1 MEVAH
6 QKEAEVLES
15 AILAHRCDASTAIAH
30 RQKLARKHEVRR
42 EGLLESQA
50 NSRESL
56 MNALH
61 SQNPHLWHN
70 GIRWRWLGRR
80 PGM

>member
-15 AILAHRCDASTAIAH
+15 AILSHRASTAIAH

-61 SQNPHLWHN
+61 SQNPHLWQN
-70 GIRWRWLGRR
+70 SIR
-80 PGM
+80 